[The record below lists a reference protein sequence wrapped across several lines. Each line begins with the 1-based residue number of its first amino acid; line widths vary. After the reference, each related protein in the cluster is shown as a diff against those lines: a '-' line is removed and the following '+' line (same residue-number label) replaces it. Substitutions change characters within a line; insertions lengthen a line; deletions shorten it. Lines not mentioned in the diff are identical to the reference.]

1 MMKKTLLVLIMLIA
15 AAFTTSAEGVWYQV
29 KYANEFNNVQ
39 TVKYLVDTDIT
50 TEDAMISENV
60 DLYTF
65 VTIGR
70 KYNEIIDKDSDA
82 RDLAIVNKLDKQGY
96 TLAGTDF
103 DGNDCQICY
112 VKAEGKWH
120 KVYGEE

>member
-1 MMKKTLLVLIMLIA
+1 MVVLIMLFV
-15 AAFTTSAEGVWYQV
+15 AFTASAEAVWYQV

-50 TEDAMISENV
+50 TEDAMIVENV

-65 VTIGR
+65 ATIGR
-70 KYNEIIDKDSDA
+70 KYNEIIDKDSDV

-112 VKAEGKWH
+112 VKAKGKWH
-120 KVYGEE
+120 KVYGWE

>member
-1 MMKKTLLVLIMLIA
+1 MRKIITILIMLIVV
-15 AAFTTSAEGVWYQV
+15 AFTASAEEVWYQV
-29 KYANEFNNVQ
+29 KYENEYHNVQ
-39 TVKYLVDTDIT
+39 TVKYLVDTDII
-50 TEDAMISENV
+50 TEDAMIDEGV

-65 VTIGR
+65 VTLSY

-112 VKAEGKWH
+112 VKAKGKWH